1 MNLIQDPNAIF
12 IYIVFLIGLIYYLK
26 SKSGFKKLFKYLPPV
41 IWIYF
46 LPMLSTTIGITPDDS
61 ALYGWTSKY
70 LLPPALILLLLSCN
84 IKAMASLGPKAIGTM
99 LFGTLGVIIG
109 GAMSLLIFGSLLPED
124 AWMGLGA
131 LSGSW
136 IGGSANMVA
145 VGKSIGTSD
154 DLFGNMIVI
163 DTLVGY
169 GWMGVV
175 IFISGHQKAIDKW
188 NNADT
193 EIVNSLDVK
202 INLSA
207 HKRPTNFN
215 DLLTIITVG
224 LVGGYLSLKIGDLL
238 PDIGGILTS
247 FGWTIIVVTTFGIL
261 LSFTRLSDLENVGAS
276 HVGNIF
282 LYVLL
287 GTIGAKAN
295 IMQVSDLPI
304 YILVGIVWI
313 AFHAIILFFGGR
325 LLRAPMFL
333 IATSS
338 QANIGG
344 VVSAPIVATVYKKS
358 LAPVGL
364 LMGVIGNVIGI
375 YAGLL
380 TAWILSV
387 IGGIYY

>member
-1 MNLIQDPNAIF
+1 MIKDPNAIF
-12 IYIVFLIGLIYYLK
+12 VYIIFLIGIIYYLK
-26 SKSGFKKLFKYLPPV
+26 SQPSLTKLFKYMPPV
-41 IWIYF
+41 IWVYF
-46 LPMLSTTIGITPDDS
+46 LPMISTSIGIIPKDS
-61 ALYGWTSKY
+61 ALYGWTTRH
-70 LLPPALILLLLSCN
+70 LLPPALILLLLSSN
-84 IKAMASLGPKAIGTM
+84 IRAMTSLGPKAIGTM
-99 LFGTLGVIIG
+99 LFGTLGIIIG
-109 GAMSLLIFGSLLPED
+109 GSLSLLVFGGFLPED

-175 IFISGHQKAIDKW
+175 IFISGHQDTIDRW

-193 EIVNSLDVK
+193 SIIKKMDIQMVSEN
-202 INLSA
+202 
-207 HKRPTNFN
+207 KRPTSFN
-215 DLLTIITVG
+215 DLLTIVSVG
-224 LVGGYLSLKIGDLL
+224 LVGGYASLKIGVWL
-238 PDIGGILTS
+238 PDIGSILTS
-247 FGWTIIVVTTFGIL
+247 FGWTIIVVSAIGIL
-261 LSFTRLSDLENVGAS
+261 LSFTKLSDLENAGAS

-282 LYVLL
+282 LYTLL
-287 GTIGAKAN
+287 GTIGAKAD
-295 IMQVSDLPI
+295 IMQVTDLPI
-304 YILVGIVWI
+304 YIIVGIVWI
-313 AFHAIILFFGGR
+313 LFHAIILFIGGR
-325 LLRAPMFL
+325 FLRAPMFL

-364 LMGVIGNVIGI
+364 LMGVMGNVIGI

-380 TAWILSV
+380 TAWILSIV
-387 IGGIYY
+387 GGLYH

>member
-1 MNLIQDPNAIF
+1 MIKDPNAIF
-12 IYIVFLIGLIYYLK
+12 VYIIFLIGIIYYLR
-26 SKSGFKKLFKYLPPV
+26 SQPLLAKLFKYMPPV
-41 IWIYF
+41 IWVYF
-46 LPMLSTTIGITPDDS
+46 LPMISTSIGIIPNDS
-61 ALYGWTSKY
+61 ALYGWATRH
-70 LLPPALILLLLSCN
+70 LLPPALILLLLSSN
-84 IKAMASLGPKAIGTM
+84 IRAMTALGPKAIGTM
-99 LFGTLGVIIG
+99 LFGTLGIIIG
-109 GAMSLLIFGSLLPED
+109 GSLSLLIFGGLLPDD

-175 IFISGHQKAIDKW
+175 IFISGHQDTIDRW

-193 EIVNSLDVK
+193 GIIKQLNIQMDTSK
-202 INLSA
+202 N
-207 HKRPTNFN
+207 KRPTSFN
-215 DLLTIITVG
+215 DLLTIVSVG
-224 LVGGYLSLKIGDLL
+224 LIGGYASLKIGVWL
-238 PDIGGILTS
+238 PDIGSILTS
-247 FGWTIIVVTTFGIL
+247 FGWTIIVVSAIGIL
-261 LSFTRLSDLENVGAS
+261 LSFTKLSDLENAGAS

-282 LYVLL
+282 LYILL
-287 GTIGAKAN
+287 GTIGARAD
-295 IMQVSDLPI
+295 IMQVTDLPI
-304 YILVGIVWI
+304 YIIVGIVWI
-313 AFHAIILFFGGR
+313 LFHAIILFIGGR
-325 LLRAPMFL
+325 FLRAPMFL

-364 LMGVIGNVIGI
+364 LMGVMGNVIGI

-380 TAWILSV
+380 TAWILSIV
-387 IGGIYY
+387 GGLYH

>member
-1 MNLIQDPNAIF
+1 MIKDPNAIF
-12 IYIVFLIGLIYYLK
+12 VYIIFLIGVIYYLR
-26 SKSGFKKLFKYLPPV
+26 SKPSLTKLFKYMPPV
-41 IWIYF
+41 IWVYF
-46 LPMLSTTIGITPDDS
+46 LPMISTSIGIIPNDS
-61 ALYGWTSKY
+61 VLYGWTTRH
-70 LLPPALILLLLSCN
+70 LLPPALILLLLSSN
-84 IKAMASLGPKAIGTM
+84 IRAMTALGPKAIGTM
-99 LFGTLGVIIG
+99 LFGTLGIIIG
-109 GAMSLLIFGSLLPED
+109 GSLSLLIFGSLLPED

-175 IFISGHQKAIDKW
+175 IFISGHQDTIDRW

-193 EIVNSLDVK
+193 SIIKKLNIQMNTS
-202 INLSA
+202 NN
-207 HKRPTNFN
+207 KRPTSFN
-215 DLLTIITVG
+215 DLLTIVVAG
-224 LVGGYLSLKIGDLL
+224 LVGGYISLKIGEWL
-238 PDIGGILTS
+238 PDVGNILTS
-247 FGWTIIVVTTFGIL
+247 FGWTIIVVSAIGIL
-261 LSFTRLSDLENVGAS
+261 LSFTKLSDLENAGAS

-282 LYVLL
+282 LYILL

-295 IMQVSDLPI
+295 IMQVTDLPI
-304 YILVGIVWI
+304 YIIVGIVWI
-313 AFHAIILFFGGR
+313 LFHAIILFIGGR

-364 LMGVIGNVIGI
+364 LMGVMGNVIGI

-380 TAWILSV
+380 TAWILSIV
-387 IGGIYY
+387 GGLYH

>member
-1 MNLIQDPNAIF
+1 MIKDPNAIF
-12 IYIVFLIGLIYYLK
+12 VYIIFLIGIIYYLR
-26 SKSGFKKLFKYLPPV
+26 SQPSLTKLFKYMPPV
-41 IWIYF
+41 IWVYF
-46 LPMLSTTIGITPDDS
+46 LPMISTSIGIIPNDS
-61 ALYGWTSKY
+61 VLYDWTTRH
-70 LLPPALILLLLSCN
+70 LLPTALILLLLSSN
-84 IKAMASLGPKAIGTM
+84 IRAMTALGPKAIGTM
-99 LFGTLGVIIG
+99 LFGTLGIIIG
-109 GAMSLLIFGSLLPED
+109 GSLSLLIFGGLLPDD

-175 IFISGHQKAIDKW
+175 IFISGHQDTIDRW

-193 EIVNSLDVK
+193 GIIKQLNIQMDTFK
-202 INLSA
+202 N
-207 HKRPTNFN
+207 KRTTSFN
-215 DLLTIITVG
+215 DLLTIVSVG
-224 LVGGYLSLKIGDLL
+224 LVGGYASLKIGVWL
-238 PDIGGILTS
+238 PDIGSILTS
-247 FGWTIIVVTTFGIL
+247 FGWTIIVVSAIGIL
-261 LSFTRLSDLENVGAS
+261 LSFTKLSDLENAGAS

-282 LYVLL
+282 LYILL
-287 GTIGAKAN
+287 GTIGARAD
-295 IMQVSDLPI
+295 IMQVTDLPI
-304 YILVGIVWI
+304 YIIVGIVWI
-313 AFHAIILFFGGR
+313 LFHAIILFIGGR
-325 LLRAPMFL
+325 FLRAPMFL

-364 LMGVIGNVIGI
+364 LMGVMGNVIGI

-380 TAWILSV
+380 TAWILSIV
-387 IGGIYY
+387 GGLYH

>member
-1 MNLIQDPNAIF
+1 MIKDPNAIF
-12 IYIVFLIGLIYYLK
+12 VYIIFLIGVIYYLK
-26 SKSGFKKLFKYLPPV
+26 SQTSLTKLFKYMPPV
-41 IWIYF
+41 IWVYF
-46 LPMLSTTIGITPDDS
+46 LPMISTSIGIIPNDS
-61 ALYGWTSKY
+61 VLYGWTTRH
-70 LLPPALILLLLSCN
+70 LLPPALILLLLSSN
-84 IKAMASLGPKAIGTM
+84 IRAMTALGPKAIGTM
-99 LFGTLGVIIG
+99 LFGTLGIIIG
-109 GAMSLLIFGSLLPED
+109 GSLSLLIFGSLLPED

-175 IFISGHQKAIDKW
+175 IFISGHQDTIDRW

-193 EIVNSLDVK
+193 SIIKKLNIQMNTS
-202 INLSA
+202 NN
-207 HKRPTNFN
+207 KRPTSFN
-215 DLLTIITVG
+215 DLLTIVTVG
-224 LVGGYLSLKIGDLL
+224 LVGGYISLKIGEWL
-238 PDIGGILTS
+238 PDIGNILTS
-247 FGWTIIVVTTFGIL
+247 FGWTIIVVSAIGIL
-261 LSFTRLSDLENVGAS
+261 LSFTKLSDLENAGAS

-282 LYVLL
+282 LYILL

-295 IMQVSDLPI
+295 IMQVTDLPI
-304 YILVGIVWI
+304 YIIVGIVWI
-313 AFHAIILFFGGR
+313 LFHAIILFIGGR

-364 LMGVIGNVIGI
+364 LMGVMGNVIGI

-380 TAWILSV
+380 TAWILSIV
-387 IGGIYY
+387 GGLYH

>member
-1 MNLIQDPNAIF
+1 MIKDPNAIF
-12 IYIVFLIGLIYYLK
+12 VYIIFLIGVIYYLR
-26 SKSGFKKLFKYLPPV
+26 SQPSLTKLFKYMPPV
-41 IWIYF
+41 IWVYF
-46 LPMLSTTIGITPDDS
+46 LPMISTSIGIIPNDS
-61 ALYGWTSKY
+61 VLYGWTTRH
-70 LLPPALILLLLSCN
+70 LLPPALILLLLSSN
-84 IKAMASLGPKAIGTM
+84 IRAMTALGPKAIGTM
-99 LFGTLGVIIG
+99 LFGTLGIIIG
-109 GAMSLLIFGSLLPED
+109 GSLSLLIFGSLLPED

-175 IFISGHQKAIDKW
+175 IFISGHQEAIDRW

-193 EIVNSLDVK
+193 SIIKKLNIRMNTS
-202 INLSA
+202 NN
-207 HKRPTNFN
+207 KRSTSFN
-215 DLLTIITVG
+215 DLLTIVAVG
-224 LVGGYLSLKIGDLL
+224 IVGGYISLKIGEWL
-238 PDIGGILTS
+238 PDIGSILTS
-247 FGWTIIVVTTFGIL
+247 FGWTIIVVSAIGIL
-261 LSFTRLSDLENVGAS
+261 LSFTKLSDLENAGAS

-282 LYVLL
+282 LYILL

-295 IMQVSDLPI
+295 IMQVTDLPI
-304 YILVGIVWI
+304 YIIVGIVWI
-313 AFHAIILFFGGR
+313 LFHAIILFIGGR

-364 LMGVIGNVIGI
+364 LMGVMGNIIGI

-380 TAWILSV
+380 TAWILSIV
-387 IGGIYY
+387 GGLYH

>member
-1 MNLIQDPNAIF
+1 MINDPNAIF
-12 IYIVFLIGLIYYLK
+12 VYIIFLIGIIYYLR
-26 SKSGFKKLFKYLPPV
+26 SQPSLAKLFKYMPPV

-46 LPMLSTTIGITPDDS
+46 LPMISTSIGIIPNDS
-61 ALYGWTSKY
+61 VLYDWTTRH
-70 LLPPALILLLLSCN
+70 LLPTALILLLLSSN
-84 IKAMASLGPKAIGTM
+84 ISAMASLGPKAIGTM
-99 LFGTLGVIIG
+99 LFGTLGIIIG
-109 GAMSLLIFGSLLPED
+109 GSLSLLIFGGLLPAD

-145 VGKSIGTSD
+145 VGKSIGTSE

-175 IFISGHQKAIDKW
+175 IFISGHQDTIDRW

-193 EIVNSLDVK
+193 SIIKQLNIQMDTSEN
-202 INLSA
+202 
-207 HKRPTNFN
+207 KRPTSFN
-215 DLLTIITVG
+215 DLLTIVAVG
-224 LVGGYLSLKIGDLL
+224 LVGGYLSLKIGVWL
-238 PDIGGILTS
+238 PDVGNILTS
-247 FGWTIIVVTTFGIL
+247 FGWTIIVVSAIGIL
-261 LSFTRLSDLENVGAS
+261 LSFTRLSDLENAGAS

-282 LYVLL
+282 LYILL

-295 IMQVSDLPI
+295 IMQVTDLPI
-304 YILVGIVWI
+304 YIIVGIVWI
-313 AFHAIILFFGGR
+313 LFHAIILFIGGR
-325 LLRAPMFL
+325 LLKAPMFL

-344 VVSAPIVATVYKKS
+344 VVSAPIVATVYRKS

-364 LMGVIGNVIGI
+364 LMGVMGNVIGI
-375 YAGLL
+375 YAGLI
-380 TAWILSV
+380 TAWMLSIV
-387 IGGIYY
+387 GGLYH

>member
-1 MNLIQDPNAIF
+1 MIKDPNAIF
-12 IYIVFLIGLIYYLK
+12 VYIIFLIGVIYYLR
-26 SKSGFKKLFKYLPPV
+26 SQPSLTKLFKYMPPV
-41 IWIYF
+41 IWVYF
-46 LPMLSTTIGITPDDS
+46 LPMISTSIGIIPNDS
-61 ALYGWTSKY
+61 VLYGWTTRH
-70 LLPPALILLLLSCN
+70 LLPPALILLLLSSN
-84 IKAMASLGPKAIGTM
+84 IRAMTALGPKAIGTM
-99 LFGTLGVIIG
+99 LFGTLGIIIG
-109 GAMSLLIFGSLLPED
+109 GSLSLLIFGSLLPED

-175 IFISGHQKAIDKW
+175 IFISGHQDTIDRW

-193 EIVNSLDVK
+193 SIIKKLNIQMNTS
-202 INLSA
+202 NN
-207 HKRPTNFN
+207 KRPTSFN
-215 DLLTIITVG
+215 DLLTIVTVG
-224 LVGGYLSLKIGDLL
+224 LVGGYISLKIGEWL
-238 PDIGGILTS
+238 PDIGSILTS
-247 FGWTIIVVTTFGIL
+247 FGWTIIVVSAIGIL
-261 LSFTRLSDLENVGAS
+261 LSFTKLSDLENAGAS

-282 LYVLL
+282 LYILL

-295 IMQVSDLPI
+295 IMQVTDLPI
-304 YILVGIVWI
+304 YIIVGIVWI
-313 AFHAIILFFGGR
+313 LFHAIILFIGGR

-364 LMGVIGNVIGI
+364 LMGVMGNIIGI

-380 TAWILSV
+380 TAWILSIV
-387 IGGIYY
+387 GGLYH

>member
-1 MNLIQDPNAIF
+1 MINDPNAIF
-12 IYIVFLIGLIYYLK
+12 VYIIFLIGIIYYLR
-26 SKSGFKKLFKYLPPV
+26 SQPSLAKLFKYMPPV
-41 IWIYF
+41 IWVYF
-46 LPMLSTTIGITPDDS
+46 LPMISTSIGIIPNDS
-61 ALYGWTSKY
+61 VLYDWTTRH
-70 LLPPALILLLLSCN
+70 LLPTALILLLLSSN
-84 IKAMASLGPKAIGTM
+84 ISAMASLGPKAIGTM
-99 LFGTLGVIIG
+99 LFGTLGIIIG
-109 GAMSLLIFGSLLPED
+109 GSLSLLIFGGLLPAD

-145 VGKSIGTSD
+145 VGKSIGTSE

-175 IFISGHQKAIDKW
+175 IFISGHQDTIDRW

-193 EIVNSLDVK
+193 SIIKQLNIQMDTSEN
-202 INLSA
+202 
-207 HKRPTNFN
+207 KRPTSFN
-215 DLLTIITVG
+215 DLLTIVAVG
-224 LVGGYLSLKIGDLL
+224 LVGGYLSLKIGVWL
-238 PDIGGILTS
+238 PDVGSILTS
-247 FGWTIIVVTTFGIL
+247 FGWTIIVVSAIGIL
-261 LSFTRLSDLENVGAS
+261 LSFTRLSDLENAGAS

-282 LYVLL
+282 LYILL

-295 IMQVSDLPI
+295 IMQVTDLPI
-304 YILVGIVWI
+304 YIIVGIVWI
-313 AFHAIILFFGGR
+313 LFHAIILFIGGR

-344 VVSAPIVATVYKKS
+344 VVSAPIVATVYRKS

-364 LMGVIGNVIGI
+364 LMGVMGNVIGI
-375 YAGLL
+375 YAGLI
-380 TAWILSV
+380 TSWMLSIV
-387 IGGIYY
+387 GGLYH

>member
-1 MNLIQDPNAIF
+1 MINDPNAIF
-12 IYIVFLIGLIYYLK
+12 VYIIFLIGIIYYLR
-26 SKSGFKKLFKYLPPV
+26 SQPSLAKLFKYMPPV

-46 LPMLSTTIGITPDDS
+46 LPMISTSIGIIPNDS
-61 ALYGWTSKY
+61 VLYDWTTRH
-70 LLPPALILLLLSCN
+70 LLPTALILLLLSSN
-84 IKAMASLGPKAIGTM
+84 ISAMASLGPKAIGTM
-99 LFGTLGVIIG
+99 LFGTLGIIIG
-109 GAMSLLIFGSLLPED
+109 GSLSLLIFGGLLPAD

-145 VGKSIGTSD
+145 VGKSIGTSE

-175 IFISGHQKAIDKW
+175 IFISGHQDTIDRW

-193 EIVNSLDVK
+193 SIIKQLNIQMDTSEN
-202 INLSA
+202 
-207 HKRPTNFN
+207 KRPTSFN
-215 DLLTIITVG
+215 DLLTIVAIG
-224 LVGGYLSLKIGDLL
+224 LVGGYLSLKIGVWL
-238 PDIGGILTS
+238 PDVGSILTS
-247 FGWTIIVVTTFGIL
+247 FGWTIIVVSAIGIL
-261 LSFTRLSDLENVGAS
+261 LSFTRLSDLENAGAS

-282 LYVLL
+282 LYILL

-295 IMQVSDLPI
+295 IMQVTDLPI
-304 YILVGIVWI
+304 YIIVGIVWI
-313 AFHAIILFFGGR
+313 LFHAIILFIGGR
-325 LLRAPMFL
+325 LLKAPMFL

-364 LMGVIGNVIGI
+364 LMGVMGNVIGI
-375 YAGLL
+375 YAGLI
-380 TAWILSV
+380 TAWMLSIV
-387 IGGIYY
+387 GGLYH

>member
-1 MNLIQDPNAIF
+1 MINDPNAIF
-12 IYIVFLIGLIYYLK
+12 VYIIFLIGIIYFLR
-26 SKSGFKKLFKYLPPV
+26 SQPSLAKLFKYMPPV

-46 LPMLSTTIGITPDDS
+46 LPMISTSIGIIPNDS
-61 ALYGWTSKY
+61 VLYDWTTRH
-70 LLPPALILLLLSCN
+70 LLPTALILLLLSSN
-84 IKAMASLGPKAIGTM
+84 ISAMASLGPKAIGTM
-99 LFGTLGVIIG
+99 LFGTLGIIIG
-109 GAMSLLIFGSLLPED
+109 GSLSLLIFGGLLPAD

-145 VGKSIGTSD
+145 VGKSIGTSE

-175 IFISGHQKAIDKW
+175 IFISGHQDTIDRW

-193 EIVNSLDVK
+193 SIIKQLNIQMDTSEN
-202 INLSA
+202 
-207 HKRPTNFN
+207 KRPTSFN
-215 DLLTIITVG
+215 DLLTIVAVG
-224 LVGGYLSLKIGDLL
+224 LVGGYLSLKIGVWL
-238 PDIGGILTS
+238 PDVGSILTS
-247 FGWTIIVVTTFGIL
+247 FGWTIIVVSAIGIL
-261 LSFTRLSDLENVGAS
+261 LSFTRLSDLENAGAS

-282 LYVLL
+282 LYILL

-295 IMQVSDLPI
+295 IMQVTDLPI
-304 YILVGIVWI
+304 YIIVGIVWI
-313 AFHAIILFFGGR
+313 LFHAIILFIGGR

-364 LMGVIGNVIGI
+364 LMGVMGNVIGI
-375 YAGLL
+375 YAGLI
-380 TAWILSV
+380 TAWMLSIV
-387 IGGIYY
+387 GGLYH

>member
-1 MNLIQDPNAIF
+1 MIKDPNAIF
-12 IYIVFLIGLIYYLK
+12 VYIIFLIGIIYYLR
-26 SKSGFKKLFKYLPPV
+26 SQPLLAKLFKYMPPV
-41 IWIYF
+41 IWVYF
-46 LPMLSTTIGITPDDS
+46 LPMISTSIGIIPNDS
-61 ALYGWTSKY
+61 ALYGWTTRH
-70 LLPPALILLLLSCN
+70 LLPPALILLLLSSN
-84 IKAMASLGPKAIGTM
+84 IRAMTALGPKAIGTM
-99 LFGTLGVIIG
+99 LFGTLGIIIG
-109 GAMSLLIFGSLLPED
+109 GSLSLLIFGGLLPDD

-175 IFISGHQKAIDKW
+175 IFISGHQDTIDRW

-193 EIVNSLDVK
+193 GIIKQLNIQMDTSK
-202 INLSA
+202 N
-207 HKRPTNFN
+207 KRTTSFN
-215 DLLTIITVG
+215 DLLTIVSVG
-224 LVGGYLSLKIGDLL
+224 LVGGYASLKIGGWL
-238 PDIGGILTS
+238 PDIGSILTS
-247 FGWTIIVVTTFGIL
+247 FGWTIIVVSAIGIL
-261 LSFTRLSDLENVGAS
+261 LSFTKLSDLENAGAS

-282 LYVLL
+282 LYILL
-287 GTIGAKAN
+287 GTIGARAD
-295 IMQVSDLPI
+295 IMQVTDLPI
-304 YILVGIVWI
+304 YIIVGIVWI
-313 AFHAIILFFGGR
+313 LFHAIILFIGGR
-325 LLRAPMFL
+325 FLRAPMFL

-364 LMGVIGNVIGI
+364 LMGVMGNVIGI

-380 TAWILSV
+380 TAWILSIV
-387 IGGIYY
+387 GGLYH

>member
-1 MNLIQDPNAIF
+1 MINDPNAIF
-12 IYIVFLIGLIYYLK
+12 VYIIFLIGIIYYLR
-26 SKSGFKKLFKYLPPV
+26 SQPSLAKLFKYMPPV
-41 IWIYF
+41 IWVYF
-46 LPMLSTTIGITPDDS
+46 LPMISTSIGIIPNDS
-61 ALYGWTSKY
+61 VLYDWTTRH
-70 LLPPALILLLLSCN
+70 LLPTALILLLLSSN
-84 IKAMASLGPKAIGTM
+84 ISAMASLGPKAIGTM
-99 LFGTLGVIIG
+99 LFGTLGIIIG
-109 GAMSLLIFGSLLPED
+109 GSLSLLIFGGLLPAD

-145 VGKSIGTSD
+145 VGKSIGTSE

-175 IFISGHQKAIDKW
+175 IFISGHQDTIDRW

-193 EIVNSLDVK
+193 SIIKQLNIQMDTSEN
-202 INLSA
+202 
-207 HKRPTNFN
+207 KRPTSFN
-215 DLLTIITVG
+215 DLLTIVAVG
-224 LVGGYLSLKIGDLL
+224 LVGGYLSLKIGVWL
-238 PDIGGILTS
+238 PDVGSILTS
-247 FGWTIIVVTTFGIL
+247 FGWTIIVVSAIGIL
-261 LSFTRLSDLENVGAS
+261 LSFTRLSDLENAGAS

-282 LYVLL
+282 LYILL

-295 IMQVSDLPI
+295 IMQVTDLPI
-304 YILVGIVWI
+304 YIIVGIVWI
-313 AFHAIILFFGGR
+313 LFHAIILFIGGR
-325 LLRAPMFL
+325 LLKAPMFL

-364 LMGVIGNVIGI
+364 LMGVMGNVIGI
-375 YAGLL
+375 YAGLI
-380 TAWILSV
+380 TAWMLSIV
-387 IGGIYY
+387 GGLYH

>member
-1 MNLIQDPNAIF
+1 MIKDPNAIF
-12 IYIVFLIGLIYYLK
+12 VYIIFLIGVIYYLR
-26 SKSGFKKLFKYLPPV
+26 SQPSLTKLFKYMPPV
-41 IWIYF
+41 IWVYF
-46 LPMLSTTIGITPDDS
+46 LPMISTSIGIIPNDS
-61 ALYGWTSKY
+61 VLYGWTTRH
-70 LLPPALILLLLSCN
+70 LLPPALILLLLSSN
-84 IKAMASLGPKAIGTM
+84 IRAMTALGPKAIGTM
-99 LFGTLGVIIG
+99 LFGTLGIIIG
-109 GAMSLLIFGSLLPED
+109 GSLSLLIFGSLLPED

-175 IFISGHQKAIDKW
+175 IFISGHQDTIDRW

-193 EIVNSLDVK
+193 SIIKKLNIRMNTS
-202 INLSA
+202 NN
-207 HKRPTNFN
+207 KRSTSFN
-215 DLLTIITVG
+215 DLLTIVAVG
-224 LVGGYLSLKIGDLL
+224 IVGGYISLKIGEWL
-238 PDIGGILTS
+238 PDIGSILTS
-247 FGWTIIVVTTFGIL
+247 FGWTIIVVSAIGIL
-261 LSFTRLSDLENVGAS
+261 LSFTKLSDLENAGAS

-282 LYVLL
+282 LYILL

-295 IMQVSDLPI
+295 IMQVTDLPI
-304 YILVGIVWI
+304 YIIVGIVWI
-313 AFHAIILFFGGR
+313 LFHAIILFIGGR

-364 LMGVIGNVIGI
+364 LMGVMGNIIGI

-380 TAWILSV
+380 TAWILSIV
-387 IGGIYY
+387 GGLYH

>member
-1 MNLIQDPNAIF
+1 MIKDPNAIF
-12 IYIVFLIGLIYYLK
+12 VYIIFLIGIIYYLR
-26 SKSGFKKLFKYLPPV
+26 SQPLLTKLFKYMPPV
-41 IWIYF
+41 IWVYF
-46 LPMLSTTIGITPDDS
+46 LPMISTSIGIIPNDS
-61 ALYGWTSKY
+61 VLYDWTTRH
-70 LLPPALILLLLSCN
+70 LLPTALILLLLSSN
-84 IKAMASLGPKAIGTM
+84 IRAMASLGPKAIGTM
-99 LFGTLGVIIG
+99 LFGTLGIIIG
-109 GAMSLLIFGSLLPED
+109 GSLSLLIFGGLLPAD

-145 VGKSIGTSD
+145 VGKSIGTSE

-175 IFISGHQKAIDKW
+175 IFISGHQDTIDRW

-193 EIVNSLDVK
+193 SIIKQLNIQMDTSEN
-202 INLSA
+202 
-207 HKRPTNFN
+207 KRPTSFN
-215 DLLTIITVG
+215 DLLTIVAVG
-224 LVGGYLSLKIGDLL
+224 LVGGYLSLKIGVWL
-238 PDIGGILTS
+238 PDVGSILTS
-247 FGWTIIVVTTFGIL
+247 FGWTIIIVSAIGIL
-261 LSFTRLSDLENVGAS
+261 LSFTRLSDLENAGAS

-282 LYVLL
+282 LYILL

-295 IMQVSDLPI
+295 IMQVTDLPI
-304 YILVGIVWI
+304 YIIVGIVWI
-313 AFHAIILFFGGR
+313 LIHAIILFIGGR

-364 LMGVIGNVIGI
+364 LMGVMGNVIGI
-375 YAGLL
+375 YAGLI
-380 TAWILSV
+380 TAWMLSIV
-387 IGGIYY
+387 GGLYH

>member
-1 MNLIQDPNAIF
+1 MIKDPNAIF
-12 IYIVFLIGLIYYLK
+12 VYIIFLIGIIYYLR
-26 SKSGFKKLFKYLPPV
+26 SQPSLAKLFKYMPPV
-41 IWIYF
+41 IWVYF
-46 LPMLSTTIGITPDDS
+46 LPMISTSIGIIPNDS
-61 ALYGWTSKY
+61 VLYDWTTRH
-70 LLPPALILLLLSCN
+70 LLPTALILLLLSSN
-84 IKAMASLGPKAIGTM
+84 ISAMASLGPKAIGTM
-99 LFGTLGVIIG
+99 LFGTLGIIIG
-109 GAMSLLIFGSLLPED
+109 GSLSLLIFGGLLPDD

-175 IFISGHQKAIDKW
+175 IFISGHQDTIDRW

-193 EIVNSLDVK
+193 GIIKQLNIQMDTFK
-202 INLSA
+202 N
-207 HKRPTNFN
+207 KRTTSFN
-215 DLLTIITVG
+215 DLLTIVSVG
-224 LVGGYLSLKIGDLL
+224 LVGGYASLKIGVWL
-238 PDIGGILTS
+238 PDIGSILTS
-247 FGWTIIVVTTFGIL
+247 FGWTNIVVSAIGIL
-261 LSFTRLSDLENVGAS
+261 LSFTKLSDLENAGAS

-282 LYVLL
+282 LYILL
-287 GTIGAKAN
+287 GTIGARAD
-295 IMQVSDLPI
+295 IMQVTDLPI
-304 YILVGIVWI
+304 YIIVGIVWI
-313 AFHAIILFFGGR
+313 LFHAIILFIGGR
-325 LLRAPMFL
+325 FLRAPMFL

-364 LMGVIGNVIGI
+364 LMGVMGNVIGI

-380 TAWILSV
+380 TAWILSI
-387 IGGIYY
+387 IGGLYH

>member
-1 MNLIQDPNAIF
+1 MINDPNAIF
-12 IYIVFLIGLIYYLK
+12 VYIIFLIGIIYYLR
-26 SKSGFKKLFKYLPPV
+26 SQPSLAKLFKYMPPV

-46 LPMLSTTIGITPDDS
+46 LPMISTSIGIIPNDS
-61 ALYGWTSKY
+61 VLYDWTTRH
-70 LLPPALILLLLSCN
+70 LLPTALILLLLSSN
-84 IKAMASLGPKAIGTM
+84 ISAMASLGPKAIGTM
-99 LFGTLGVIIG
+99 LFGTLGIIIG
-109 GAMSLLIFGSLLPED
+109 GSLSLLIFGGLLPAD

-145 VGKSIGTSD
+145 VGKSIGTSE

-175 IFISGHQKAIDKW
+175 IFISGHQDTIDRW

-193 EIVNSLDVK
+193 SIIKQLNIQMDTSEN
-202 INLSA
+202 
-207 HKRPTNFN
+207 KRPTSFN
-215 DLLTIITVG
+215 DLLTIVAVG
-224 LVGGYLSLKIGDLL
+224 LVGGYLSLKIGVWL
-238 PDIGGILTS
+238 PDVGSILTS
-247 FGWTIIVVTTFGIL
+247 FGWTIIVVSAIGIL
-261 LSFTRLSDLENVGAS
+261 LSFTRLSDLENAGAS

-282 LYVLL
+282 LYILL

-295 IMQVSDLPI
+295 IMQVTDLPI
-304 YILVGIVWI
+304 YIIVGIVWI
-313 AFHAIILFFGGR
+313 LFHAIILFIGGR

-364 LMGVIGNVIGI
+364 LMGVMGNVIGI
-375 YAGLL
+375 YAGLI
-380 TAWILSV
+380 TAWLLSIV
-387 IGGIYY
+387 GGLYH

>member
-1 MNLIQDPNAIF
+1 MINDPNAIF
-12 IYIVFLIGLIYYLK
+12 VYIIFLIGIIYYLR
-26 SKSGFKKLFKYLPPV
+26 SQPSLAKLFKYMPPV
-41 IWIYF
+41 IWVYF
-46 LPMLSTTIGITPDDS
+46 LPMISTSIGIIPNDS
-61 ALYGWTSKY
+61 VLYDWTTRH
-70 LLPPALILLLLSCN
+70 LLPTALILLLLSSN
-84 IKAMASLGPKAIGTM
+84 ISAMASLGPKAIGTM
-99 LFGTLGVIIG
+99 LFGTLGIIIG
-109 GAMSLLIFGSLLPED
+109 GSLSLLIFGGLLPAD

-145 VGKSIGTSD
+145 VGKSIGTSE

-175 IFISGHQKAIDKW
+175 IFISGHQDTIDRW

-193 EIVNSLDVK
+193 SIIKQLNIQMDRSEN
-202 INLSA
+202 
-207 HKRPTNFN
+207 KRPTSFN
-215 DLLTIITVG
+215 DLLTIVAVG
-224 LVGGYLSLKIGDLL
+224 LVGGYLSLKIGVWL
-238 PDIGGILTS
+238 PDVGSILTS
-247 FGWTIIVVTTFGIL
+247 FGWTIIVVSAIGIL
-261 LSFTRLSDLENVGAS
+261 LSFTRLSDLENAGAS

-282 LYVLL
+282 LYILL

-295 IMQVSDLPI
+295 IMQVTDIPI
-304 YILVGIVWI
+304 YIIVGIVWI
-313 AFHAIILFFGGR
+313 LFHAIILFIGGR

-344 VVSAPIVATVYKKS
+344 VVSAPIVATVYRKS

-364 LMGVIGNVIGI
+364 LMGVMGNVIGI
-375 YAGLL
+375 YAGLI
-380 TAWILSV
+380 TAWMLSIV
-387 IGGIYY
+387 GGLYH

>member
-1 MNLIQDPNAIF
+1 MINDPNAIF
-12 IYIVFLIGLIYYLK
+12 VYIIFLIGIIYYLR
-26 SKSGFKKLFKYLPPV
+26 SQPSLAKLFKYMPPV

-46 LPMLSTTIGITPDDS
+46 LPMISTSIGIIPNDS
-61 ALYGWTSKY
+61 VLYDWTTRH
-70 LLPPALILLLLSCN
+70 LLPTALILLLLSSN
-84 IKAMASLGPKAIGTM
+84 ISAMASLGPKAIGTM
-99 LFGTLGVIIG
+99 LFGTLGIIIG
-109 GAMSLLIFGSLLPED
+109 GSLSLLIFGGLLPAD

-145 VGKSIGTSD
+145 VGKSIGTSE

-175 IFISGHQKAIDKW
+175 IFISGHQDTIDRW

-193 EIVNSLDVK
+193 SIIKQLNIQMDTSEN
-202 INLSA
+202 
-207 HKRPTNFN
+207 KRPTSFN
-215 DLLTIITVG
+215 DLLTIVAVG
-224 LVGGYLSLKIGDLL
+224 LVGGYLSLKIGVWL
-238 PDIGGILTS
+238 PDVGNILTS
-247 FGWTIIVVTTFGIL
+247 FGWTIIVVSAIGIL
-261 LSFTRLSDLENVGAS
+261 LSFTRLSDLENAGAS

-282 LYVLL
+282 LYILL

-295 IMQVSDLPI
+295 IMQVTDLPI
-304 YILVGIVWI
+304 YIIVGIVWI
-313 AFHAIILFFGGR
+313 LFHAIILFIGGR

-333 IATSS
+333 IAISS

-364 LMGVIGNVIGI
+364 LMGVMGNVIGI

-380 TAWILSV
+380 TAWILSI
-387 IGGIYY
+387 IGGLYH

>member
-1 MNLIQDPNAIF
+1 MIKDPNAIF
-12 IYIVFLIGLIYYLK
+12 VYIIFLIGIIYYLR
-26 SKSGFKKLFKYLPPV
+26 SLPSLTKLFKYMPPV
-41 IWIYF
+41 IWVYF
-46 LPMLSTTIGITPDDS
+46 LPMISTSIGLIPNDS
-61 ALYGWTSKY
+61 ALYGWTTRH
-70 LLPPALILLLLSCN
+70 LLPPALILLLLSSN
-84 IKAMASLGPKAIGTM
+84 IRAMTALGPKAIGTM
-99 LFGTLGVIIG
+99 LFGTLGIIIG
-109 GAMSLLIFGSLLPED
+109 GSLSLLIFGGLLPDD

-145 VGKSIGTSD
+145 VGKSIGTSE

-175 IFISGHQKAIDKW
+175 IFISGHQDTIDRW

-193 EIVNSLDVK
+193 GIIKQLNIQMDTSK
-202 INLSA
+202 N
-207 HKRPTNFN
+207 KRTTSFN
-215 DLLTIITVG
+215 DLLTIVSVG
-224 LVGGYLSLKIGDLL
+224 LVGGYASLKIGVWL
-238 PDIGGILTS
+238 PDIGSILTS
-247 FGWTIIVVTTFGIL
+247 FGWTIIVVSAIGIL
-261 LSFTRLSDLENVGAS
+261 LSFTKLSDLENAGAS

-282 LYVLL
+282 LYILL
-287 GTIGAKAN
+287 GTIGARAN
-295 IMQVSDLPI
+295 IMQVTDLPI
-304 YILVGIVWI
+304 YIIVGIVWI
-313 AFHAIILFFGGR
+313 LFHAIILFIGGR
-325 LLRAPMFL
+325 FLRAPMFL

-364 LMGVIGNVIGI
+364 LMGVMGNVIGI

-380 TAWILSV
+380 TAWILSIV
-387 IGGIYY
+387 GGLYH

>member
-1 MNLIQDPNAIF
+1 MIKDPNAIF
-12 IYIVFLIGLIYYLK
+12 VYIIFLIGVIYYLR
-26 SKSGFKKLFKYLPPV
+26 SQPSLTKLFKYMPPV
-41 IWIYF
+41 IWVYF
-46 LPMLSTTIGITPDDS
+46 LPMISTSIGIIPNDS
-61 ALYGWTSKY
+61 VLYGWTTRH
-70 LLPPALILLLLSCN
+70 LLPPALILLLLSSN
-84 IKAMASLGPKAIGTM
+84 IRAMTALGPKAIGTM
-99 LFGTLGVIIG
+99 LFGTLGIIIG
-109 GAMSLLIFGSLLPED
+109 GSLSLLIFGSLLPED

-175 IFISGHQKAIDKW
+175 IFISGHQDTIDRW

-193 EIVNSLDVK
+193 SIIKKLNIQMNTS
-202 INLSA
+202 NN
-207 HKRPTNFN
+207 KRPTSFN
-215 DLLTIITVG
+215 DLLTIVTVG
-224 LVGGYLSLKIGDLL
+224 LVGGYISLKIGEWL
-238 PDIGGILTS
+238 PDIGNILTS
-247 FGWTIIVVTTFGIL
+247 FGWTIIVVSAIGIL
-261 LSFTRLSDLENVGAS
+261 LSFTKLSDLENAGAS

-282 LYVLL
+282 LYILL

-295 IMQVSDLPI
+295 IMQVTDLPI
-304 YILVGIVWI
+304 YIIVGIVWI
-313 AFHAIILFFGGR
+313 LFHAIILFIGGR

-364 LMGVIGNVIGI
+364 LMGVMGNVIGI

-380 TAWILSV
+380 TAWILSIV
-387 IGGIYY
+387 GGLYH

>member
-1 MNLIQDPNAIF
+1 MINDPNAIF
-12 IYIVFLIGLIYYLK
+12 VYIIFLIGIIYYLR
-26 SKSGFKKLFKYLPPV
+26 SQPSLAKLFKYMPPV

-46 LPMLSTTIGITPDDS
+46 LPMISTSIGIIPNDS
-61 ALYGWTSKY
+61 VLYDWTTRH
-70 LLPPALILLLLSCN
+70 LLPTALILLLLSSN
-84 IKAMASLGPKAIGTM
+84 ISAMASLGPKAIGTM
-99 LFGTLGVIIG
+99 LFGTLGIIIG
-109 GAMSLLIFGSLLPED
+109 GSLSLLIFGGLLPAD

-145 VGKSIGTSD
+145 VGKSIGTSE

-175 IFISGHQKAIDKW
+175 IFISGHQDTIDRW

-193 EIVNSLDVK
+193 SIIKQLNIHMDTSEN
-202 INLSA
+202 
-207 HKRPTNFN
+207 KRPTSFN
-215 DLLTIITVG
+215 DLLTIVAVG
-224 LVGGYLSLKIGDLL
+224 LVGGYLSLKIGVWL
-238 PDIGGILTS
+238 PDVGSILTS
-247 FGWTIIVVTTFGIL
+247 FGWTIIVVSAIGIL
-261 LSFTRLSDLENVGAS
+261 LSFTRLSDLENAGAS

-282 LYVLL
+282 LYILL

-295 IMQVSDLPI
+295 IMQVTDLPI
-304 YILVGIVWI
+304 YIIVGIVWI
-313 AFHAIILFFGGR
+313 LFHAIILFIGGR
-325 LLRAPMFL
+325 LLKAPMFL

-364 LMGVIGNVIGI
+364 LMGVMGNVIGI
-375 YAGLL
+375 YAGLI
-380 TAWILSV
+380 TAWMLSIV
-387 IGGIYY
+387 GGLYH

>member
-1 MNLIQDPNAIF
+1 MIKDPNAIF
-12 IYIVFLIGLIYYLK
+12 VYIIFLIGIIYYLR
-26 SKSGFKKLFKYLPPV
+26 SQPLLAKLFKYMPPV
-41 IWIYF
+41 IWVYF
-46 LPMLSTTIGITPDDS
+46 LPMISTSIGIIPNDS
-61 ALYGWTSKY
+61 ALYGWTTRH
-70 LLPPALILLLLSCN
+70 LLPPALILLLLSSN
-84 IKAMASLGPKAIGTM
+84 IRAMTALGPKAIGTM
-99 LFGTLGVIIG
+99 LFGTLGIIIG
-109 GAMSLLIFGSLLPED
+109 GSLSLLIFGGLLPDD

-175 IFISGHQKAIDKW
+175 IFISGHQDTIDRW

-193 EIVNSLDVK
+193 GIIKQLNIQMDTFK
-202 INLSA
+202 N
-207 HKRPTNFN
+207 KRTTSFN
-215 DLLTIITVG
+215 DLLTIVSVG
-224 LVGGYLSLKIGDLL
+224 LVGGYASLKIGVWL
-238 PDIGGILTS
+238 PDIGSILTS
-247 FGWTIIVVTTFGIL
+247 FGWTIIVVSAIGIL
-261 LSFTRLSDLENVGAS
+261 LSFTKLSDLENAGAS

-282 LYVLL
+282 LYILL
-287 GTIGAKAN
+287 GTIGARAD
-295 IMQVSDLPI
+295 IMQVTDLPI
-304 YILVGIVWI
+304 YIIVGIVWI
-313 AFHAIILFFGGR
+313 LFHAIILFIGGR
-325 LLRAPMFL
+325 FLRAPMFL

-364 LMGVIGNVIGI
+364 LMGVMGNVIGI

-380 TAWILSV
+380 TAWILSIV
-387 IGGIYY
+387 GGLYH

>member
-1 MNLIQDPNAIF
+1 MNFIQDPNAIF

-26 SKSGFKKLFKYLPPV
+26 SKTAFKKLFKYLPPV

-387 IGGIYY
+387 IGGIYH

>member
-84 IKAMASLGPKAIGTM
+84 IKGMASLGPKAIGTM

-193 EIVNSLDVK
+193 EIVNILDVK

-387 IGGIYY
+387 IGGIYH

>member
-387 IGGIYY
+387 IGGIYH

>member
-1 MNLIQDPNAIF
+1 MIKDPNAIF
-12 IYIVFLIGLIYYLK
+12 VYIIFLIGVIYYLR
-26 SKSGFKKLFKYLPPV
+26 SQPSLTKLFKYMPPV
-41 IWIYF
+41 IWVYF
-46 LPMLSTTIGITPDDS
+46 LPMISTSIGIIPNDS
-61 ALYGWTSKY
+61 VLYGWTTRH
-70 LLPPALILLLLSCN
+70 LLPPALILLLLSSN
-84 IKAMASLGPKAIGTM
+84 IRAMTALGPKAIGTM
-99 LFGTLGVIIG
+99 LFGTLGIIIG
-109 GAMSLLIFGSLLPED
+109 GSLSLLIFGSLLPED

-175 IFISGHQKAIDKW
+175 IFISGHQDTIDRW

-193 EIVNSLDVK
+193 SIIKKLNIQMNTS
-202 INLSA
+202 NN
-207 HKRPTNFN
+207 KRPTSFN
-215 DLLTIITVG
+215 DLLTIVAVG
-224 LVGGYLSLKIGDLL
+224 LVGGYISLKIGEWL
-238 PDIGGILTS
+238 PDIGSILTS
-247 FGWTIIVVTTFGIL
+247 FGWTIIVVSAIGIL
-261 LSFTRLSDLENVGAS
+261 LSFTKLSDLENAGAS

-282 LYVLL
+282 LYILL

-295 IMQVSDLPI
+295 IMQVTDLPI
-304 YILVGIVWI
+304 YIIVGIVWI
-313 AFHAIILFFGGR
+313 LFHAIILFIGGR
-325 LLRAPMFL
+325 FLRAPMFL

-364 LMGVIGNVIGI
+364 LMGVMGNVIGI

-380 TAWILSV
+380 TAWILSIV
-387 IGGIYY
+387 GGLYH

>member
-1 MNLIQDPNAIF
+1 MIKDPNAIF
-12 IYIVFLIGLIYYLK
+12 VYIIFLIGVIYYLR
-26 SKSGFKKLFKYLPPV
+26 SKPSLTKLFKYMPPV
-41 IWIYF
+41 IWVYF
-46 LPMLSTTIGITPDDS
+46 LPMISTSIGIIPNDS
-61 ALYGWTSKY
+61 VLYGWTTRH
-70 LLPPALILLLLSCN
+70 LLPPALILLLLSSN
-84 IKAMASLGPKAIGTM
+84 IRAMTALGPKAIGTM
-99 LFGTLGVIIG
+99 LFGTLGIIIG
-109 GAMSLLIFGSLLPED
+109 GSLSLLIFGSLLPED

-175 IFISGHQKAIDKW
+175 IFISGYQKAIDKW

-193 EIVNSLDVK
+193 EIIKRLDIK
-202 INLSA
+202 MNLSSN
-207 HKRPTNFN
+207 KRATSFN
-215 DLLTIITVG
+215 DLLTIISVG
-224 LVGGYLSLKIGDLL
+224 LIGGYLSLKIGDWL
-238 PDIGGILTS
+238 PDIGSILTS
-247 FGWTIIVVTTFGIL
+247 FGWTIIIVSAIGIL
-261 LSFTRLSDLENVGAS
+261 LSFTKLSELDNAGAS

-282 LYVLL
+282 LYILL

-295 IMQVSDLPI
+295 IMQVTDLPI
-304 YILVGIVWI
+304 YIIVGVVWI
-313 AFHAIILFFGGR
+313 AFHALILFLGGR

-344 VVSAPIVATVYKKS
+344 VVSAPIVATVYNKS

-364 LMGVIGNVIGI
+364 LMGVMGNVIGI

-380 TAWILSV
+380 TAWILSI
-387 IGGIYY
+387 IGGIYH

>member
-1 MNLIQDPNAIF
+1 MIKDPNAIF
-12 IYIVFLIGLIYYLK
+12 VYIIFLIGVIYYLR
-26 SKSGFKKLFKYLPPV
+26 SQPSLTKLFKYMPPV
-41 IWIYF
+41 IWVYF
-46 LPMLSTTIGITPDDS
+46 LPMISTSIGIIPNDS
-61 ALYGWTSKY
+61 VLYGWTTRH
-70 LLPPALILLLLSCN
+70 LLPPALILLLLSSN
-84 IKAMASLGPKAIGTM
+84 IRAMTALGPKAIGTM
-99 LFGTLGVIIG
+99 LFGTLGIIIG
-109 GAMSLLIFGSLLPED
+109 GSLSLLIFGSLLPED

-175 IFISGHQKAIDKW
+175 IFISGHQDTIDRW

-193 EIVNSLDVK
+193 SIIKKLNIRMNTS
-202 INLSA
+202 NN
-207 HKRPTNFN
+207 KRSTSFN
-215 DLLTIITVG
+215 DLLTIDAVG
-224 LVGGYLSLKIGDLL
+224 IVGGYISLKIGEWL
-238 PDIGGILTS
+238 PDIGSILTS
-247 FGWTIIVVTTFGIL
+247 FGWTIIVVSAIGIL
-261 LSFTRLSDLENVGAS
+261 LSFTKLSDLENAGAS

-282 LYVLL
+282 LYILL

-295 IMQVSDLPI
+295 IMQVTDLPI
-304 YILVGIVWI
+304 YIIVGIVWI
-313 AFHAIILFFGGR
+313 LFHAIILFIGGR

-364 LMGVIGNVIGI
+364 LMGVMGNVIGI

-380 TAWILSV
+380 TAWILSIV
-387 IGGIYY
+387 GGLYH

>member
-1 MNLIQDPNAIF
+1 MIKDPNAIF
-12 IYIVFLIGLIYYLK
+12 VYIIFLIGVIYYLR
-26 SKSGFKKLFKYLPPV
+26 SQPSLTKLFKYMPPV
-41 IWIYF
+41 IWVYF
-46 LPMLSTTIGITPDDS
+46 LPMISTSIGIIPNDS
-61 ALYGWTSKY
+61 VLYGWTTRH
-70 LLPPALILLLLSCN
+70 LLPPALILLLLSSN
-84 IKAMASLGPKAIGTM
+84 IRAMAALGPKAIGTM
-99 LFGTLGVIIG
+99 LFGTLGIIIG
-109 GAMSLLIFGSLLPED
+109 GSLSLLIFGSLLPED

-175 IFISGHQKAIDKW
+175 IFISGHQDTIDRW

-193 EIVNSLDVK
+193 SIIKKLNIRMNTS
-202 INLSA
+202 NN
-207 HKRPTNFN
+207 KRSTSFN
-215 DLLTIITVG
+215 DLLTIVAVG
-224 LVGGYLSLKIGDLL
+224 LVGGYISLKIGEWL
-238 PDIGGILTS
+238 PDIGNILTS
-247 FGWTIIVVTTFGIL
+247 FGWTIIVVSAIGIL
-261 LSFTRLSDLENVGAS
+261 LSFTKLSDLENAGAS

-282 LYVLL
+282 LYILL

-295 IMQVSDLPI
+295 IMQVTDLPI
-304 YILVGIVWI
+304 YIIVGIVWI
-313 AFHAIILFFGGR
+313 LFHAIILFIGGR

-364 LMGVIGNVIGI
+364 LMGVMGNVIGI

-380 TAWILSV
+380 TAWILSIV
-387 IGGIYY
+387 GGLYH

>member
-1 MNLIQDPNAIF
+1 MIKDPNAIF
-12 IYIVFLIGLIYYLK
+12 VYIIFLIGIIYYLK
-26 SKSGFKKLFKYLPPV
+26 SQPSLTKLFKYMPPV
-41 IWIYF
+41 IWVYF
-46 LPMLSTTIGITPDDS
+46 LPMISTSIGIIPNDS
-61 ALYGWTSKY
+61 VLYGWTTRH
-70 LLPPALILLLLSCN
+70 LLPPALILLLLSSN
-84 IKAMASLGPKAIGTM
+84 IRAMTALGPKAIGTM
-99 LFGTLGVIIG
+99 LFGTLGIIIG
-109 GAMSLLIFGSLLPED
+109 GSLSLLIFGSLLPED

-175 IFISGHQKAIDKW
+175 IFISGHQDTIDRW

-193 EIVNSLDVK
+193 SIIKKLNIQMNTS
-202 INLSA
+202 NN
-207 HKRPTNFN
+207 KRPTNFN
-215 DLLTIITVG
+215 DLLTIVVVG
-224 LVGGYLSLKIGDLL
+224 LVGGYISLKIGEWL
-238 PDIGGILTS
+238 PDIGSILTS
-247 FGWTIIVVTTFGIL
+247 FGWTIIVVSAIGIL
-261 LSFTRLSDLENVGAS
+261 LSFTKLSDLENAGAS

-282 LYVLL
+282 LYILL

-295 IMQVSDLPI
+295 IMQVTDLPI
-304 YILVGIVWI
+304 YIIVGIVWI
-313 AFHAIILFFGGR
+313 LFHAIILFIGGR

-364 LMGVIGNVIGI
+364 LMGVMGNVIGI

-380 TAWILSV
+380 TAWILSIV
-387 IGGIYY
+387 GGLYH

>member
-1 MNLIQDPNAIF
+1 MIKDPNAIF
-12 IYIVFLIGLIYYLK
+12 VYIIFLIGVIYYLR
-26 SKSGFKKLFKYLPPV
+26 SQPSLTKLFKYMPPV
-41 IWIYF
+41 IWVYF
-46 LPMLSTTIGITPDDS
+46 LPMISTSIGIIPNDS
-61 ALYGWTSKY
+61 VLYGWTTRH
-70 LLPPALILLLLSCN
+70 LLPPALILLLLSSN
-84 IKAMASLGPKAIGTM
+84 IRAMTALGPKAIGTM
-99 LFGTLGVIIG
+99 LFGTLGIIIG
-109 GAMSLLIFGSLLPED
+109 GSLSLLIFGSLLPED

-175 IFISGHQKAIDKW
+175 IFISGHQDTIDRW

-193 EIVNSLDVK
+193 SIIKKLNIQMNTS
-202 INLSA
+202 NN
-207 HKRPTNFN
+207 KRPTSFN
-215 DLLTIITVG
+215 DLLTIVVVG
-224 LVGGYLSLKIGDLL
+224 LVGGYISLKIGEWL
-238 PDIGGILTS
+238 PDIGSILTS
-247 FGWTIIVVTTFGIL
+247 FGWTIIVVSAIGIL
-261 LSFTRLSDLENVGAS
+261 LSFTKLSDLENAGAS

-282 LYVLL
+282 LYILL

-295 IMQVSDLPI
+295 IMQVTDLPI
-304 YILVGIVWI
+304 YIIVGIVWI
-313 AFHAIILFFGGR
+313 LFHAIILFIGGR

-338 QANIGG
+338 LANIGG

-364 LMGVIGNVIGI
+364 LMGVMGNVIGI

-380 TAWILSV
+380 TAWILSIV
-387 IGGIYY
+387 GGLYH

>member
-1 MNLIQDPNAIF
+1 MIKDPNAIF
-12 IYIVFLIGLIYYLK
+12 VYIIFLIGIIYYLR
-26 SKSGFKKLFKYLPPV
+26 SQPSLAKLFKYMPPV

-46 LPMLSTTIGITPDDS
+46 LPMISTSIGIIPNDS
-61 ALYGWTSKY
+61 ALYGWTTRH
-70 LLPPALILLLLSCN
+70 LLPPALILLLLSSN
-84 IKAMASLGPKAIGTM
+84 IRAMTTLGPKAIGTM
-99 LFGTLGVIIG
+99 LFGTLGIIIG
-109 GAMSLLIFGSLLPED
+109 GSLSLLVFGGLLPED

-175 IFISGHQKAIDKW
+175 IFISGHQDTIDRW
-188 NNADT
+188 NKADT
-193 EIVNSLDVK
+193 SIIKQLD
-202 INLSA
+202 IQMDTSEN
-207 HKRPTNFN
+207 KRPTSFN
-215 DLLTIITVG
+215 DLLTIVAVG
-224 LVGGYLSLKIGDLL
+224 LVGGFVSLKIGIWL
-238 PDIGGILTS
+238 PDIGSILTS
-247 FGWTIIVVTTFGIL
+247 FGWTIIVVSAIGIL
-261 LSFTRLSDLENVGAS
+261 LSFTKLSDLENAGAS

-282 LYVLL
+282 LYILL
-287 GTIGAKAN
+287 GTIGARAD
-295 IMQVSDLPI
+295 IMQVTDLPI
-304 YILVGIVWI
+304 YIIVGIVWI
-313 AFHAIILFFGGR
+313 LFHAIILFIGGR
-325 LLRAPMFL
+325 FLRAPMFL

-364 LMGVIGNVIGI
+364 LMGVMGNVIGI

-380 TAWILSV
+380 TAWILSIV
-387 IGGIYY
+387 GGLYH

>member
-1 MNLIQDPNAIF
+1 MIKDPNAIF
-12 IYIVFLIGLIYYLK
+12 VYIIFLIGIIYYLK
-26 SKSGFKKLFKYLPPV
+26 SQPSLTKLFKYMPPV
-41 IWIYF
+41 IWVYF
-46 LPMLSTTIGITPDDS
+46 LPMISTSIGIIPKDS
-61 ALYGWTSKY
+61 ALYGWTTRH
-70 LLPPALILLLLSCN
+70 LLPPALILLLLSSN
-84 IKAMASLGPKAIGTM
+84 IRAMTSLGPKAIGTM
-99 LFGTLGVIIG
+99 LFGTLGIIIG
-109 GAMSLLIFGSLLPED
+109 GSLSLLVFGGLLPED

-175 IFISGHQKAIDKW
+175 IFISGHQDTIDRW

-193 EIVNSLDVK
+193 SIIKKMDIQMDTSEN
-202 INLSA
+202 
-207 HKRPTNFN
+207 KRPTSFN
-215 DLLTIITVG
+215 DLLTIVSVG
-224 LVGGYLSLKIGDLL
+224 LVGGYASLKIGVWL
-238 PDIGGILTS
+238 PDIGSILTS
-247 FGWTIIVVTTFGIL
+247 FGWTIIVVSAIGIL
-261 LSFTRLSDLENVGAS
+261 LSFTKLSDLENAGAS

-282 LYVLL
+282 LYILL
-287 GTIGAKAN
+287 GTIGARAD
-295 IMQVSDLPI
+295 IMQVTDLPI
-304 YILVGIVWI
+304 YIIVGIVWI
-313 AFHAIILFFGGR
+313 LFHAIILFIGGR
-325 LLRAPMFL
+325 FLRAPMFL

-364 LMGVIGNVIGI
+364 LMGVMGNVIGI

-380 TAWILSV
+380 TAWILSIV
-387 IGGIYY
+387 GGLYH

>member
-1 MNLIQDPNAIF
+1 MINDPNAIF
-12 IYIVFLIGLIYYLK
+12 VYIIFLIGIIYFLR
-26 SKSGFKKLFKYLPPV
+26 SQPSLAKLFKYLPPV
-41 IWIYF
+41 IWVYF
-46 LPMLSTTIGITPDDS
+46 LPMISTSIGIIPNDS
-61 ALYGWTSKY
+61 VLYDWTTRH
-70 LLPPALILLLLSCN
+70 LLPTALILLLLSSN
-84 IKAMASLGPKAIGTM
+84 ISAMASLGPKAIGTM
-99 LFGTLGVIIG
+99 LFGTLGIIIG
-109 GAMSLLIFGSLLPED
+109 GSLSLLIFGGLLPAD

-145 VGKSIGTSD
+145 VGKSIGTSE

-175 IFISGHQKAIDKW
+175 IFISGHQDTIDRW

-193 EIVNSLDVK
+193 SIIKQLNIQMDRSEN
-202 INLSA
+202 
-207 HKRPTNFN
+207 KRPTSFN
-215 DLLTIITVG
+215 DLLTIVAVG
-224 LVGGYLSLKIGDLL
+224 LVGGYLSLKIGVWL
-238 PDIGGILTS
+238 PDVGSILTS
-247 FGWTIIVVTTFGIL
+247 FGWTIIVVSAIGIL
-261 LSFTRLSDLENVGAS
+261 LSFTRLSDLENAGAS

-282 LYVLL
+282 LYILL

-295 IMQVSDLPI
+295 IMQVTDLPI
-304 YILVGIVWI
+304 YIIVGIVWI
-313 AFHAIILFFGGR
+313 LFHAIILFIGGR
-325 LLRAPMFL
+325 FLRAPMFL

-364 LMGVIGNVIGI
+364 LMGVMGNVIGI

-380 TAWILSV
+380 TAWILSI
-387 IGGIYY
+387 IGGLYH

>member
-1 MNLIQDPNAIF
+1 MINDPNAIF
-12 IYIVFLIGLIYYLK
+12 VYIIFLIGIIYYLR
-26 SKSGFKKLFKYLPPV
+26 SQPSLAKLFKYMPPV

-46 LPMLSTTIGITPDDS
+46 LPMISTSIGIIPNDS
-61 ALYGWTSKY
+61 VLYDWTTRH
-70 LLPPALILLLLSCN
+70 LLPTALILLLLSSN
-84 IKAMASLGPKAIGTM
+84 ISAMASLGPKAIGTM
-99 LFGTLGVIIG
+99 LFGTLGIIIG
-109 GAMSLLIFGSLLPED
+109 GSLSLLIFGGLLPAD

-145 VGKSIGTSD
+145 VGKSIGTSE
-154 DLFGNMIVI
+154 DLFGKMIVI

-175 IFISGHQKAIDKW
+175 IFISGHQDTIDRW

-193 EIVNSLDVK
+193 SIIKQLNIQMDTSEN
-202 INLSA
+202 
-207 HKRPTNFN
+207 KRPTSFN
-215 DLLTIITVG
+215 DLLTIVAVG
-224 LVGGYLSLKIGDLL
+224 LVGGYLSLKIGVWL
-238 PDIGGILTS
+238 PDVGSILTS
-247 FGWTIIVVTTFGIL
+247 FGWTIIVVSAIGIL
-261 LSFTRLSDLENVGAS
+261 LSFTRLSDLENAGAS

-282 LYVLL
+282 LYILL

-295 IMQVSDLPI
+295 IMQVTDLPI
-304 YILVGIVWI
+304 YIIVGIVWI
-313 AFHAIILFFGGR
+313 LFHAIILFIGGR
-325 LLRAPMFL
+325 LLKAPMFL

-364 LMGVIGNVIGI
+364 LMGVMGNVIGI
-375 YAGLL
+375 YAGLI
-380 TAWILSV
+380 TAWMLSIV
-387 IGGIYY
+387 GGLYH